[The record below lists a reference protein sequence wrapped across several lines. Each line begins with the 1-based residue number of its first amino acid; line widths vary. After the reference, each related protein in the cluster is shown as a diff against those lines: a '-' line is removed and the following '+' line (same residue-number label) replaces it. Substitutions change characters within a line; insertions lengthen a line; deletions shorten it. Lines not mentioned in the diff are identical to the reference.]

1 MNAKDLSTAVNE
13 VVKLAQTRIEGV
25 GQQQYEESKDRQKFE
40 SMSIPDLLEYMEEEL
55 LDQINYAVM
64 NFMRIHNVK
73 LEIEKLL
80 TGLENLGLGKSGV
93 IGDIKAGEHYQ
104 RQVGYNQVKQVSW
117 LRQHAEEV
125 KEEKR
130 MEEMDVTEKP
140 LPLA

>member
-73 LEIEKLL
+73 LEIQKLL

-93 IGDIKAGEHYQ
+93 IGDIKTGENYQ
-104 RQVGYNQVKQVSW
+104 RQIGCNQVKQVSW
-117 LRQHAEEV
+117 LRQQAEEV
-125 KEEKR
+125 KEEQR
-130 MEEMDVTEKP
+130 QEKEDIVNKP
-140 LPLA
+140 VPLA

>member
-40 SMSIPDLLEYMEEEL
+40 SMSIPDLLEYMEE
-55 LDQINYAVM
+55 
-64 NFMRIHNVK
+64 
-73 LEIEKLL
+73 
-80 TGLENLGLGKSGV
+80 
-93 IGDIKAGEHYQ
+93 
-104 RQVGYNQVKQVSW
+104 
-117 LRQHAEEV
+117 V